1 MVGWLGASRGSVGSL
16 VLSACGTGWW
26 LVPVRNIAIGFLQCE
41 TVQYE
46 VPHGLFSGLSDA
58 LNGGWLMAVIGSR
71 LRIAV
76 PRLVCSWSPPSAA
89 LLGSPWLCPTDLL
102 KILTRVFQSP
112 LEAPNPA

>member
-26 LVPVRNIAIGFLQCE
+26 LVPVRNIAIGSLQCE

-58 LNGGWLMAVIGSR
+58 LNGGWLRAVIGSR

-76 PRLVCSWSPPSAA
+76 PRLFLEPAKCC
-89 LLGSPWLCPTDLL
+89 LGSPWLCPTDLL